1 MNLYAKLR
9 EREAQGKPLRVGL
22 VGAGKFGAMYLAQ
35 VPKTPGLHLAGI
47 ADLSPANAK
56 TNLQRVGWNAERYA
70 ATSLSRPRACSG
82 TMAPRS

>member
-35 VPKTPGLHLAGI
+35 VPKTPGLGI
-47 ADLSPANAK
+47 LFAHK
-56 TNLQRVGWNAERYA
+56 
-70 ATSLSRPRACSG
+70 
-82 TMAPRS
+82 

>member
-9 EREAQGKPLRVGL
+9 ERDAQGKPLRVGL

-47 ADLSPANAK
+47 ADLSPPNAK
-56 TNLQRVGWNAERYA
+56 ANLQRVGWTRRFRP
-70 ATSLSRPRACSG
+70 SLRMSARIGR
-82 TMAPRS
+82 RSFRIR